1 MLKGD
6 LIEKRYKQIRGYE
19 DYLYENGYR
28 IIKIFLNV
36 SAEKQKEHI
45 PFVIRIK
52 DEKSSTSILKYYKT
66 PDSEEYDIPFNV
78 ILTSKNNRHVKDHEY
93 DIPFNVI
100 LTSKNNRHVK
110 DHWDVYKYISSYR
123 KQPEFDDQTTELPL
137 KIRVVRFKAAC
148 EGNESFITV
157 CTNLS
162 ETEFGTEDIKQIYRL
177 RWQVEVVFRG
187 LKRKTDLE
195 WTH

>member
-1 MLKGD
+1 M
-6 LIEKRYKQIRGYE
+6 
-19 DYLYENGYR
+19 
-28 IIKIFLNV
+28 
-36 SAEKQKEHI
+36 
-45 PFVIRIK
+45 
-52 DEKSSTSILKYYKT
+52 
-66 PDSEEYDIPFNV
+66 
-78 ILTSKNNRHVKDHEY
+78 
-93 DIPFNVI
+93 I

-137 KIRVVRFKAAC
+137 NIRVVRFKAAC

-177 RWQVEVVFRG
+177 RWQVEVGFRG
-187 LKRKTDLE
+187 LKRNTDLE
-195 WTH
+195 WTHSRKLDLVQSEIYAKMTLYNLCSRLRNKVERSRQHQKRIAQAKKHKQKADFGFIIKTIQQWLFKKARISLSTLEDLLLARISPIREGRADTRKKK